1 MRKLQHFQLLHP
13 NPCDLCIFVPV
24 IFSNVAQPLNTV
36 NTLYF
41 WKLSAKYTLK
51 RQKFNLNNWHNI
63 KLVPKHRNKKIYTI
77 MLQMY
82 LENLKGRV
90 NISSVI
96 YNEANKIQASILNC
110 NKHYLNIQH
119 MKG

>member
-1 MRKLQHFQLLHP
+1 
-13 NPCDLCIFVPV
+13 
-24 IFSNVAQPLNTV
+24 
-36 NTLYF
+36 
-41 WKLSAKYTLK
+41 
-51 RQKFNLNNWHNI
+51 
-63 KLVPKHRNKKIYTI
+63 
-77 MLQMY
+77 MLQLY

-110 NKHYLNIQH
+110 TKHYLNIQH

>member
-1 MRKLQHFQLLHP
+1 
-13 NPCDLCIFVPV
+13 
-24 IFSNVAQPLNTV
+24 
-36 NTLYF
+36 
-41 WKLSAKYTLK
+41 
-51 RQKFNLNNWHNI
+51 
-63 KLVPKHRNKKIYTI
+63 

-90 NISSVI
+90 NISPVI

-110 NKHYLNIQH
+110 NEHYLNIQH